1 MAGGLC
7 ASLAGLRPRAT
18 LKDEEATLKDEEATL
33 KDEGQEAT
41 LKDEEAGGDA

>member
-18 LKDEEATLKDEEATL
+18 LKDA
-33 KDEGQEAT
+33 GQEAT
-41 LKDEEAGGDA
+41 LKDAGQEATLKDAGLFPPSL